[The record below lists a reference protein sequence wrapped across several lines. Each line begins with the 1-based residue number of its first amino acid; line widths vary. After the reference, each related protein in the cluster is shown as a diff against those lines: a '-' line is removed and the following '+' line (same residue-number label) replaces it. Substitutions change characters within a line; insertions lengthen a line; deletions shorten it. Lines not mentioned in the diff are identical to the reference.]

1 MGMLDEY
8 LWRDVLDYEIE
19 KVDRLSKLGTALEL
33 STDKEYTIEL
43 FEEDFGKLSEDDW
56 NWLIDNY
63 NIS

>member
-33 STDKEYTIEL
+33 STDKEYTLEL

-56 NWLIDNY
+56 NWLIDHY

>member
-19 KVDRLSKLGTALEL
+19 KVDRLSKLGIALEL
-33 STDKEYTIEL
+33 STDKEYTLEL

-56 NWLIDNY
+56 NWLIDHY
-63 NIS
+63 KIS

>member
-19 KVDRLSKLGTALEL
+19 KVDRLSKLGMELEL
-33 STDKEYTIEL
+33 STDKEYTLEL

-56 NWLIDNY
+56 NWLIDHY
-63 NIS
+63 KIS

>member
-19 KVDRLSKLGTALEL
+19 KVDRLSKLGMVLEL
-33 STDKEYTIEL
+33 STDKEYTLEL

-56 NWLIDNY
+56 NWLIDHY

>member
-43 FEEDFGKLSEDDW
+43 FEEDFGKLSENDW
-56 NWLIDNY
+56 NWLIDHY

>member
-56 NWLIDNY
+56 NWLIDHY

>member
-8 LWRDVLDYEIE
+8 LWRDVLDYEID

-56 NWLIDNY
+56 NWLIDHY

>member
-19 KVDRLSKLGTALEL
+19 KVDRLSKLGMALEL
-33 STDKEYTIEL
+33 STDKEYSLEL
-43 FEEDFGKLSEDDW
+43 FKEDFGKLSEDDW
-56 NWLIDNY
+56 NWLIDHY

>member
-19 KVDRLSKLGTALEL
+19 KVDRLSKLGMALEL
-33 STDKEYTIEL
+33 STDKEYTLEL

-56 NWLIDNY
+56 NWLIDHY
-63 NIS
+63 KIS

>member
-1 MGMLDEY
+1 MGMSDEY

-19 KVDRLSKLGTALEL
+19 KVDRLSKLGMALEL
-33 STDKEYTIEL
+33 STDKEYTLEL

-56 NWLIDNY
+56 NWLIDHY

>member
-19 KVDRLSKLGTALEL
+19 KVDRLSKLGMALEL
-33 STDKEYTIEL
+33 SADKEYTLEL
-43 FEEDFGKLSEDDW
+43 FKEDFDKLSEDDW
-56 NWLIDNY
+56 NWLIDHY

>member
-19 KVDRLSKLGTALEL
+19 KVDRLSKLGTAVEL
-33 STDKEYTIEL
+33 STDKEYTREL

-56 NWLIDNY
+56 NWLIDHY

>member
-19 KVDRLSKLGTALEL
+19 KVDRLSKLGMELEL
-33 STDKEYTIEL
+33 STDKEYILEL

-56 NWLIDNY
+56 NWLIDHY
-63 NIS
+63 DIS